1 MTTPP
6 DLADASIAATWPLMQ
21 LVPYVDAHGA
31 ALGAEAVASL
41 YAEWL
46 RHHQGREALLGRF
59 NLASH
64 LHRMGRLDEA
74 EVHYRQVLGGMDLP
88 QARQNLAQILELTG
102 RAARTASQVGAVVD
116 PATAHEA
123 GAAALARAP
132 ERDPVVYVFAVCFNE
147 AAILPFFLDH
157 YAHHVGARKIVLHD
171 GGSTDGSDSIAAR
184 YPQVEFIVA
193 PSEKLDDSALMRLR
207 NEAWKPYRNE
217 CDWVVVCDVDE
228 FLFHPDVRGTLRAL
242 RQQGVTLPLVEGFN
256 IVSKAAPVYRPGRY
270 LWQDRQAGIP
280 DPRYLNKNLV
290 FDPAI
295 DINYTLGCHHCQP
308 TGPVQRSDGFVFK
321 SLHMCQ
327 LSYEH
332 LTAKARLSLARLSDW
347 NLQTQAGFHY
357 HINAALTRAQYN
369 AKHLQATNVVNPR
382 PKPTLR
388 RQAYDELLRH
398 LLGLNTDP
406 VVVELGA
413 ATGFGRSTDSGSTEL
428 LAWAVYNWGGRLHC
442 LDTDPTRVRHARHE
456 LALRQLLGESTV
468 VDVLAPVTLAALPAA
483 GVDLVF
489 LNDGDWLGDACD
501 RVALQRR
508 ALDDFRLLE
517 PALSP
522 QALLAMDKPVG
533 AKFDLLLGALLAQG
547 WQGREAADLHVL
559 SRNA

>member
-193 PSEKLDDSALMRLR
+193 PSEKLDDSELMRLR

-280 DPRYLNKNLV
+280 DPRY
-290 FDPAI
+290 
-295 DINYTLGCHHCQP
+295 
-308 TGPVQRSDGFVFK
+308 
-321 SLHMCQ
+321 
-327 LSYEH
+327 
-332 LTAKARLSLARLSDW
+332 
-347 NLQTQAGFHY
+347 
-357 HINAALTRAQYN
+357 
-369 AKHLQATNVVNPR
+369 
-382 PKPTLR
+382 
-388 RQAYDELLRH
+388 
-398 LLGLNTDP
+398 
-406 VVVELGA
+406 
-413 ATGFGRSTDSGSTEL
+413 
-428 LAWAVYNWGGRLHC
+428 
-442 LDTDPTRVRHARHE
+442 
-456 LALRQLLGESTV
+456 
-468 VDVLAPVTLAALPAA
+468 
-483 GVDLVF
+483 
-489 LNDGDWLGDACD
+489 
-501 RVALQRR
+501 
-508 ALDDFRLLE
+508 
-517 PALSP
+517 
-522 QALLAMDKPVG
+522 
-533 AKFDLLLGALLAQG
+533 
-547 WQGREAADLHVL
+547 
-559 SRNA
+559 